1 MKQPLY
7 NSEQGRVSKMRKRI
21 RKIGEMPKEL
31 LTEIKRIR
39 NEANLQNDIN
49 DCNVFKPINCN
60 YIVQSR

>member
-1 MKQPLY
+1 MNKPIY

-49 DCNVFKPINCN
+49 KCNVFKPMCGN
-60 YIVQSR
+60 YLV